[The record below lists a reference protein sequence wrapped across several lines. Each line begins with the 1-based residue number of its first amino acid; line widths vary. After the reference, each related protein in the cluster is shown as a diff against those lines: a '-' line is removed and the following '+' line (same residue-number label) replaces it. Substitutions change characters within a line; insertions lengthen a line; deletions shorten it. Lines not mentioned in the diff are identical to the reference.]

1 MGEPIGTYID
11 KVYIIATAHLS
22 PPLLRVKQYRSML
35 AIGTEQGYRIG
46 QMGRIDIAQC
56 HNLYAINH

>member
-1 MGEPIGTYID
+1 
-11 KVYIIATAHLS
+11 
-22 PPLLRVKQYRSML
+22 ML